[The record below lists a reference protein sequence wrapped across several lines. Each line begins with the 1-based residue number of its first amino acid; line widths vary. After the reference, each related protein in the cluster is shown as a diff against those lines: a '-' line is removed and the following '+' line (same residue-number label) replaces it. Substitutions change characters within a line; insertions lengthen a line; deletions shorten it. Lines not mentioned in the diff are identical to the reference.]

1 MNDEVISQKQVVD
14 YLKKA
19 DAVHTY
25 SHDDIGSAKLLGN
38 ILKKF
43 CRFNQTAKEWY
54 FFDGR
59 CWGIDV
65 GGLQVRKL
73 TKVIAKAL
81 VKYAVNSV
89 EDDEKYVKYAT
100 SWNDAP
106 KRNNIIN
113 DAKDVN
119 FFSTEDLDKNIFLLN
134 VENGVLDLS
143 DSENIKFLP
152 HDADLLLSKICRVTY
167 DENAQYPL
175 WSKFLNDILLGDH
188 DKEIYLQ
195 KICGMALTGMTKE
208 EKFFLLYGEKTRNGK
223 SVFCET
229 IGYMLGDY
237 AATMNP
243 ESLAVKQNK
252 DSRQASGDI
261 ARLKG
266 VRFVNASEPPKRMI
280 FDVALVKTLT
290 GRDKITARHLHEREF
305 EFYPQFKLL
314 INTNHLPQIND
325 DTVFSSDRLQVI
337 TFDRHFEEDE
347 QDKDLKDKLRQPQ
360 EMSGILNWCL
370 SGLRLYHIEGLR
382 CPQCVKNAT
391 AEYRSNSDK
400 IGVFF
405 EECMVQSSENCKA
418 KDVYERYSNWT
429 HDNGYGT
436 ESKGSFFSDLKSKGL
451 LVKRAT
457 VKGMTCDNVIKGY
470 ELLPEDIP
478 FICD

>member
-1 MNDEVISQKQVVD
+1 
-14 YLKKA
+14 
-19 DAVHTY
+19 
-25 SHDDIGSAKLLGN
+25 
-38 ILKKF
+38 
-43 CRFNQTAKEWY
+43 
-54 FFDGR
+54 
-59 CWGIDV
+59 
-65 GGLQVRKL
+65 
-73 TKVIAKAL
+73 
-81 VKYAVNSV
+81 
-89 EDDEKYVKYAT
+89 
-100 SWNDAP
+100 
-106 KRNNIIN
+106 
-113 DAKDVN
+113 
-119 FFSTEDLDKNIFLLN
+119 
-134 VENGVLDLS
+134 
-143 DSENIKFLP
+143 
-152 HDADLLLSKICRVTY
+152 
-167 DENAQYPL
+167 
-175 WSKFLNDILLGDH
+175 
-188 DKEIYLQ
+188 
-195 KICGMALTGMTKE
+195 
-208 EKFFLLYGEKTRNGK
+208 
-223 SVFCET
+223 
-229 IGYMLGDY
+229 MLGDY